1 MRAIRG
7 DDITINDIRDRLLLF
22 FFFSREFDLK
32 MVKIYFQI
40 GEDRYFRYSIIE
52 FFDQEKRSH
61 KDVIEI

>member
-22 FFFSREFDLK
+22 FFFSREIEMK

-40 GEDRYFRYSIIE
+40 GEDWYFDRYSNRI
-52 FFDQEKRSH
+52 F
-61 KDVIEI
+61 